1 MKTTIHFLFS
11 LFNISPQQCFFHGII
26 RRILVSQLLFCRN
39 DSYALVMIFVVVWGR
54 NSLASVTRNQLRL
67 YVAGFQRKL
76 IFLVPVVEGFFH
88 FFPVH
93 SYRPEKIHYYEQR
106 ALSSIAFYSLQNF
119 VYARREIF
127 CRDLFQDN
135 RLEFPACFFCP

>member
-76 IFLVPVVEGFFH
+76 IFLVRQDIASCTSQGL
-88 FFPVH
+88 
-93 SYRPEKIHYYEQR
+93 
-106 ALSSIAFYSLQNF
+106 LSGVLKLLLVLHLA
-119 VYARREIF
+119 
-127 CRDLFQDN
+127 
-135 RLEFPACFFCP
+135 